1 MRAELSNL
9 FTDSV
14 LHEPAIGYDLQ
25 GSPAYG
31 PAVARVAR
39 VIRRQRSVVGKFGD
53 VAVSRAQ
60 VWFRDAVTI
69 DLDDRFTLPDGT
81 TNAAILAVDG
91 SPDDSGEIYTKVYL

>member
-1 MRAELSNL
+1 MRDELSNL

-14 LHEPAIGYDLQ
+14 LHEPAIGCDLY
-25 GSPAYG
+25 GNPAYG
-31 PAVARVAR
+31 PAVPRAAR
-39 VIRRQRSVVGKFGD
+39 VIRRQRSVVGKSGG

-81 TNAAILAVDG
+81 TNSAILAVDG
-91 SPDDSGEIYTKVYL
+91 SPDDSGEIYIKVYL

>member
-1 MRAELSNL
+1 MRDELSNL

-14 LHEPAIGYDLQ
+14 LHEPATGYDLY
-25 GSPAYG
+25 GNPAYG

-39 VIRRQRSVVGKFGD
+39 VIRRQRSVVGKSGD
-53 VAVSRAQ
+53 VVVSRAQ

-69 DLDDRFTLPDGT
+69 DLGDRFTLPDGT

-91 SPDDSGEIYTKVYL
+91 SPDDSGELYTKVYL